1 MLKEKLC
8 LTPFSCPPFLFS
20 LHRLSRVM
28 ESRTSEI
35 CFASLCHSILVM
47 QFSILSHWLLFL
59 LPFKSAHSYMERSS
73 WTALRISPMVIS
85 DDFFARTYPPP
96 GPRILFTSL
105 ALLNFTKR
113 CYTLWRELHCS

>member
-59 LPFKSAHSYMERSS
+59 LICWIGGQDNCGIVLSGQASPLLHILLLLIFSY
-73 WTALRISPMVIS
+73 LFYYIPLNGVHLYIS
-85 DDFFARTYPPP
+85 
-96 GPRILFTSL
+96 
-105 ALLNFTKR
+105 
-113 CYTLWRELHCS
+113 